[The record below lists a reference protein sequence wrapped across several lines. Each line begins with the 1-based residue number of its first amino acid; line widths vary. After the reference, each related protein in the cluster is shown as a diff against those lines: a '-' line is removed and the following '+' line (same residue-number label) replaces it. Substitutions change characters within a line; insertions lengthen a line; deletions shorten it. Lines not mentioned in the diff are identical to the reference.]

1 MASDIPSDRI
11 DAAVASPVPRPLLRG
26 GDLQAAVYGSLLVTT
41 LVAAQARH
49 DASADFIVFT
59 LVVSVGVFWLMEV
72 WSKVVT
78 LRVEGP
84 ISVAETGAVARHAAP
99 MLAAAILPAL
109 VLASHNLGPVDVEQ
123 AINLALAACVV
134 QLFLWGLAVGRALGR
149 GWPAALAVA
158 IVDCGLGLL
167 LVALKVLFIH

>member
-1 MASDIPSDRI
+1 MASDIPSERI
-11 DAAVASPVPRPLLRG
+11 DAAVVSPLPRPLLRG
-26 GDLQAAVYGSLLVTT
+26 ANLQAAVYGSLLVTT

-49 DASADFIVFT
+49 DASAEFIVFT
-59 LVVSVGVFWLMEV
+59 LIVSVGVFWLMEV

-78 LRVEGP
+78 LRVARP
-84 ISVAETGAVARHAAP
+84 ISLAETGTVAREATP
-99 MLAAAILPAL
+99 MLAAAVLPAI
-109 VLASHNLGPVDVEQ
+109 VLASHNLVAVDVER
-123 AINLALAACVV
+123 AIDLALVACIV

-167 LVALKVLFIH
+167 IVGLKVAVVH